1 MISDV
6 KIIFYIGTII
16 HIITVSSQFQCN
28 LNIFAA
34 YNMIIYE
41 KYCDCFIFILM
52 VVRRYICTFKH

>member
-28 LNIFAA
+28 FNIFAA

-41 KYCDCFIFILM
+41 KNCDCFICI
-52 VVRRYICTFKH
+52 